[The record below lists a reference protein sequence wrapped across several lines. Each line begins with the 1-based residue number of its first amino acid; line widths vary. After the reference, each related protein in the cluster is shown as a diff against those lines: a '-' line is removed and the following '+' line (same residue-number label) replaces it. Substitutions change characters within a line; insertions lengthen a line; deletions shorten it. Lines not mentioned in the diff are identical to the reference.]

1 MTRYAIDAE
10 RGTLIATW
18 ATGDGDAAAVVADLP
33 PSVPADRRF
42 ALART
47 LTELSQVLWRT
58 YTHAASSAGD
68 DMGDDSEGRR
78 RQAERDAFADVPSA
92 LAKPNLPEDGMILQ
106 SYVVVE
112 ETAHRVG
119 RALYAIGDAA
129 LTDTVAVEV
138 RAEITAVEQA
148 ELGDL
153 SGRARQAV
161 VLSRADASPAQVA
174 EAERLLAENPFGSNA
189 LFTTVDPTAA
199 AVAAA
204 HWLHAAATVAGEAAG
219 QSVTGAVI
227 EADEV
232 VALPVGTLAAVLDMI
247 EDGAS
252 PYEAVTELV
261 RDAMAV
267 AEGGVPDLLGLAE
280 AVAEIE
286 QRAQEV
292 APGDEEVLERMLAEI
307 RTTPL
312 DPARPALDLLEDL
325 LAGID
330 GCADLYAEYANEDDE
345 DDDEDGDG
353 GSAEEAEPAGAAS
366 DGEAADGNEEGDQDG
381 EGDQDEYEDDDE
393 RARARDAAIRR
404 EFLEAVRAQAALGA
418 DRMG

>member
-1 MTRYAIDAE
+1 MTRYAIDE
-10 RGTLIATW
+10 TRGTLIASW
-18 ATGDGDAAAVVADLP
+18 ATGDGDTAVIVAELPAASPKDA
-33 PSVPADRRF
+33 RF

-47 LTELSQVLWRT
+47 LADLSQALWRT
-58 YTHAASSAGD
+58 YTHPASALGD
-68 DMGDDSEGRR
+68 ALDDDGEDQR
-78 RQAERDAFADVPSA
+78 RQGERDAFSTVLSA
-92 LAKPNLPEDGMILQ
+92 LVKPNLPEDGMILQ

-119 RALYAIGDAA
+119 RALHALADAE
-129 LTDTVAVEV
+129 LTDTVAAEV
-138 RAEITAVEQA
+138 QAEIGAVEQA

-161 VLSRADASPAQVA
+161 VLTRADASPSQVA
-174 EAERLLAENPFGSNA
+174 EAERLLADNPFGSNA

-219 QSVTGAVI
+219 GSPADAI
-227 EADEV
+227 LEADDIV
-232 VALPVGTLAAVLDMI
+232 SLPVGSLAAVLDLI
-247 EDGAS
+247 EEGAS

-286 QRAQEV
+286 RQAEEA
-292 APGDEEVLERMLAEI
+292 APGDEDMLEHMLASI

-330 GCADLYAEYANEDDE
+330 GCADLYAEYASSADDGDEDDE
-345 DDDEDGDG
+345 DGEGAEGD
-353 GSAEEAEPAGAAS
+353 
-366 DGEAADGNEEGDQDG
+366 EEGEPEAGDA
-381 EGDQDEYEDDDE
+381 EGG
-393 RARARDAAIRR
+393 RARDTGVRQ
-404 EFLEAVRAQAALGA
+404 EFLEAVRAQAAASSRGA
-418 DRMG
+418 M